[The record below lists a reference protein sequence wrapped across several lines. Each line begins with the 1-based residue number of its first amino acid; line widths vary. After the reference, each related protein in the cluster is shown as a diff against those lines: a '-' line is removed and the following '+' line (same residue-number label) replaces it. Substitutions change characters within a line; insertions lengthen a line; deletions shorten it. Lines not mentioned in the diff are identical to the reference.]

1 MNYDLMLIKLW
12 KQRNLSL
19 VFNSVNVFIVSWIF
33 AFRWKIII
41 KLFIIL
47 LIKQL
52 SLKYFKIILPLI
64 AFEFLSKNIRYCYFY
79 ADF

>member
-1 MNYDLMLIKLW
+1 MKL

-19 VFNSVNVFIVSWIF
+19 VFNSVSVFIVSWIF

-41 KLFIIL
+41 ELFTTL
-47 LIKQL
+47 YVKQL
-52 SLKYFKIILPLI
+52 NLKYFKWILPLI
-64 AFEFLSKNIRYCYFY
+64 AFEFMSGNIKYYYFY